1 MLGSLLALHAPRR
14 ATALIASFLVVMCGE
29 LAVAQTVAPRPLPP
43 GEPARFLQKYIGL
56 SPAEIEQARKGE
68 VVTKLLDAA
77 DREEVALFGIEAVD
91 APRDDV
97 VRRVRD
103 LPNFLRTPGRSAFG
117 LFATPA
123 TPSDAS
129 AFTVEDGDFDAIKGC
144 KPGECN
150 VKMPTANIEEFRSK
164 IDWSSPS
171 AKAQV
176 ENMVR
181 LRAATYV
188 NNYRRAG
195 TAAMVAYGD
204 EKESRSTSDVFN
216 KLLAQSPYLFDYIPA
231 LHKYLVAYPAGTL
244 PDVTDAI
251 YWATDKMGSMRPIM
265 SINHVSVY
273 SPPGSPLTLLSS
285 KQLYASHY
293 FLGAFTLTTILDRP
307 ESPNGKGVYYI
318 VVQRLRF
325 DHLPGG
331 LLNIRGRVIGRVHD
345 GLKAELAQK
354 KTSLEGR

>member
-1 MLGSLLALHAPRR
+1 MLGTTLPRR
-14 ATALIASFLVVMCGE
+14 ASSLIASLLVVMFGE
-29 LAVAQTVAPRPLPP
+29 LALAQAPVAGTLPP

-56 SPAEIEQARKGE
+56 SPSEIEQARKGE
-68 VVTKLLDAA
+68 VVTKLLNAA
-77 DREEVALFGIEAVD
+77 DREEVALFGIVAVD
-91 APRDDV
+91 APRDEV

-103 LPNFLRTPGRSAFG
+103 LPNFLRTPSRSVFG
-117 LFATPA
+117 MFATPA

-129 AFTVEDGDFDAIKGC
+129 AFTVEQSDFDAIKGC

-150 VKMPTANIEEFRSK
+150 VKMPTANIEEFSSK
-164 IDWSSPS
+164 IDWSSPT

-188 NNYRRAG
+188 NNYRRGG

-204 EKESRSTSDVFN
+204 EKESRSTSDVF
-216 KLLAQSPYLFDYIPA
+216 KGLLAQSPYLFDYVPA
-231 LHKYLVAYPAGTL
+231 LHKYLVAYPTGSLA
-244 PDVTDAI
+244 DVSDAI

-293 FLGAFTLTTILDRP
+293 FLGAFTLTTVLDRP
-307 ESPNGKGVYYI
+307 DAPAGRGVYYM
-318 VVQRLRF
+318 VVQRMRF

-345 GLKAELAQK
+345 ALRVELAQR